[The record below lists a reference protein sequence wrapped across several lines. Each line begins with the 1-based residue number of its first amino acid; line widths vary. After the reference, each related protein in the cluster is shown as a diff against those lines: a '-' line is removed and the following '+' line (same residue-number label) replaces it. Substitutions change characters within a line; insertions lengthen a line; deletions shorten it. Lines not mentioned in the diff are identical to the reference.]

1 MKRNKLYTVN
11 SYNKNQFDKNIVSN
25 IYSDGGSSDEEKSNF
40 FKDNKAWAGVASS
53 AGKVVGDIIGG
64 GKTSSAGQAFNT
76 IGDIAGNI
84 PVYGGFIKG
93 AAGILGGISNGLFG
107 SKLNKENIAQ
117 FENQNDIQNRTSFD
131 ASSNE
136 ELLNNFANSTILNDV
151 SRKEVGSDGLFSNKA
166 KNLTKKINKNRQIA
180 NAHTIAALN
189 EGINSL
195 DSNNDFNLMST
206 FAAYGGA
213 INKSHNNTNYT
224 SFNSNPT
231 INHSFLSNNK
241 KDNNKYLQGQIYDLD
256 EDEIQRLINEGYQIQ
271 YE

>member
-1 MKRNKLYTVN
+1 MKKLSPLQTERLKYQP
-11 SYNKNQFDKNIVSN
+11 KLP
-25 IYSDGGSSDEEKSNF
+25 SSLS
-40 FKDNKAWAGVASS
+40 
-53 AGKVVGDIIGG
+53 
-64 GKTSSAGQAFNT
+64 
-76 IGDIAGNI
+76 
-84 PVYGGFIKG
+84 
-93 AAGILGGISNGLFG
+93 
-107 SKLNKENIAQ
+107 
-117 FENQNDIQNRTSFD
+117 
-131 ASSNE
+131 
-136 ELLNNFANSTILNDV
+136 
-151 SRKEVGSDGLFSNKA
+151 
-166 KNLTKKINKNRQIA
+166 
-180 NAHTIAALN
+180 

-241 KDNNKYLQGQIYDLD
+241 KGNNKYLQGQIYDLD

>member
-25 IYSDGGSSDEEKSNF
+25 LYLDGGSSDNEKSNF
-40 FKDNKAWAGVASS
+40 FKDNKDWAGVASS
-53 AGKVVGDIIGG
+53 AGEVIGGIIGG

-136 ELLNNFANSTILNDV
+136 ELLNSFANATILNDV

-166 KNLTKKINKNRQIA
+166 KNLTKKINRNRQIA

-213 INKSHNNTNYT
+213 INKSHNN
-224 SFNSNPT
+224 
-231 INHSFLSNNK
+231 
-241 KDNNKYLQGQIYDLD
+241 KYLQGQIYDLD

>member
-11 SYNKNQFDKNIVSN
+11 PYNKIQFDKNIISN
-25 IYSDGGSSDEEKSNF
+25 IYLDGGPSDKEKSNF
-40 FKDNKAWAGVASS
+40 FKDNKDWAGVASS
-53 AGKVVGDIIGG
+53 AGQVAGDIIGG
-64 GKTSSAGQAFNT
+64 GKTSSVGQAFNT

-84 PVYGGFIKG
+84 PVYGSFIKG
-93 AAGILGGISNGLFG
+93 ATGILGGISNGLFG
-107 SKLNKENIAQ
+107 SQLNKENIAQ

-136 ELLNNFANSTILNDV
+136 ELLNNFANATILNDV

-189 EGINSL
+189 ESANSL

-241 KDNNKYLQGQIYDLD
+241 KGNNKYLQGQIYDLD

>member
-25 IYSDGGSSDEEKSNF
+25 IYLDGGSSDEEKSNF
-40 FKDNKAWAGVASS
+40 FKDNKDWAGVASL
-53 AGKVVGDIIGG
+53 AGKITGDIIGG
-64 GKTSSAGQAFNT
+64 GKTSSVGQAFNT
-76 IGDIAGNI
+76 IGDVAGAI

-136 ELLNNFANSTILNDV
+136 ELLNSFANATILNDV

-213 INKSHNNTNYT
+213 INKSHN
-224 SFNSNPT
+224 
-231 INHSFLSNNK
+231 
-241 KDNNKYLQGQIYDLD
+241 KYLQGQIYDLD
-256 EDEIQRLINEGYQIQ
+256 EEEIQRLINEGYQIQ

>member
-11 SYNKNQFDKNIVSN
+11 PYNKNQFDKNIIRN
-25 IYSDGGSSDEEKSNF
+25 IYSDGGSSDKEKSNF
-40 FKDNKAWAGVASS
+40 FKDNKDWAGVASS
-53 AGKVVGDIIGG
+53 AGQVAGDIIGG
-64 GKTSSAGQAFNT
+64 GKTSSVGQAFNT

-84 PVYGGFIKG
+84 PVYGSFIKG
-93 AAGILGGISNGLFG
+93 ATGILGGISNGLFG
-107 SKLNKENIAQ
+107 SQLNKENIAQ
-117 FENQNDIQNRTSFD
+117 FENQNDIQNRTSFG
-131 ASSNE
+131 ASSDE
-136 ELLNNFANSTILNDV
+136 EVLNNFANSNILNDV

-189 EGINSL
+189 ESANSL

-213 INKSHNNTNYT
+213 INKSHNTTNYT
-224 SFNSNPT
+224 SFNRNPT
-231 INHSFLSNNK
+231 RSHSFLSNNK

-256 EDEIQRLINEGYQIQ
+256 EKEIQRLINEGYQIQ

>member
-25 IYSDGGSSDEEKSNF
+25 IYLDGGSSDEEKSNF
-40 FKDNKAWAGVASS
+40 FKDNKDWAGVASS

-189 EGINSL
+189 ESVSSL

-213 INKSHNNTNYT
+213 INKSH
-224 SFNSNPT
+224 
-231 INHSFLSNNK
+231 
-241 KDNNKYLQGQIYDLD
+241 NNKYLQGQIYDLD